1 MLIFTLC
8 LSLFATIIIVIISLQ
23 RNIAY
28 MEKLDE
34 LTDGIQAA
42 LDILDEQYH
51 IIDQKTKIEVFSD
64 EPVIRNLVQD
74 IAIAR
79 DSILIVAKLL
89 DNTVIAAPETKTD
102 KEK

>member
-1 MLIFTLC
+1 MLIFILC
-8 LSLFATIIIVIISLQ
+8 LSLFATITILIISLQ

-34 LTDGIQAA
+34 LAEGIQTS
-42 LDILDEQYH
+42 LDILDEQYQ

-74 IAIAR
+74 IATAR

-89 DNTVIAAPETKTD
+89 DNSVIAAPEK
-102 KEK
+102 K

>member
-1 MLIFTLC
+1 
-8 LSLFATIIIVIISLQ
+8 
-23 RNIAY
+23 

-34 LTDGIQAA
+34 LAEGIQTS
-42 LDILDEQYH
+42 LDILDEQYQ

-74 IAIAR
+74 IATAR

-89 DNTVIAAPETKTD
+89 DNSVIAAPEK
-102 KEK
+102 K